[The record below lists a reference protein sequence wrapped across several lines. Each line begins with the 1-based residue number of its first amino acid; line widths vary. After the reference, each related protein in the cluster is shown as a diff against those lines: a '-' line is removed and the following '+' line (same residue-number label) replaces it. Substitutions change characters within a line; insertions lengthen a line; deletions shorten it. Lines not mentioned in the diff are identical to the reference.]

1 MKKAFIVMMAFMLG
15 MAVTSCKQGQK
26 AAPTAEEVAAD
37 PVATMNQLVEKAQAE
52 GANWSVDEWK
62 EAYHTAF
69 LAMSPAMK
77 GMYEV
82 MQIIQTEGAATDT
95 VAINKAMAKAKDIEA
110 QFGKLGGIVEKFD
123 SIGKLYPNGKTVSE
137 DKEFE
142 KQCLKE
148 IGLPED
154 FSL

>member
-37 PVATMNQLVEKAQAE
+37 PVATLNQLVEKAQAE

-62 EAYHTAF
+62 EAYHTVF

-82 MQIIQTEGAATDT
+82 MQIGRAH
-95 VAINKAMAKAKDIEA
+95 V
-110 QFGKLGGIVEKFD
+110 
-123 SIGKLYPNGKTVSE
+123 
-137 DKEFE
+137 
-142 KQCLKE
+142 
-148 IGLPED
+148 
-154 FSL
+154 